1 GQDRTGQDRTG
12 QDRTGQDRTGQ
23 DRTGQDRTGQDI
35 LPKIFF
41 WNENF
46 ETGYAEIDRQHRG
59 LVELV
64 NRLPALSA
72 GLPGSPS
79 LSDVLDELRSYAAVH
94 FGTEESLWERL
105 PRKGALESLLVL
117 HEEEHREFALK
128 VGEMGRSVGP
138 GDVPGV
144 VLFLTHWLARH
155 ILESDRRMALVL
167 RGVEG
172 GLSPEEA
179 LASSDRGLDIT
190 ATFTRTLLSMYDS
203 VVEQALRLIE
213 EIGRRRSAEASLRL
227 MGQLFESVRDGILL
241 IASDGTIVDANPS
254 FCRRLLLRREALAGR
269 FLFRD
274 DPALF
279 DLETLSRAWKKA
291 GETGHFSGTILAR
304 CEGGETET
312 LWMSLSPVKDEKGE
326 TTHLTALFAPVS
338 SLLAERSLLAEE
350 AGHDPLT
357 GLANRRLFGERF
369 DRARQD
375 AFSGGHRGSL
385 ILVDLDRFKALNDLR
400 GHSAGDQ
407 VLREAAR
414 RMQEAVRQSDTVARL
429 GGDEFAV
436 VLSGLSFGEE
446 EASLETREAAEKLRL
461 SLARPYEVSVLL
473 EDGGEGAYR
482 HSCPPSLGL
491 ALFGGDSL
499 EESREVFDR
508 ADRALYRA
516 KHSGGNCAVLGVEE
530 AGRGEELFTG

>member
-1 GQDRTGQDRTG
+1 MKRA
-12 QDRTGQDRTGQ
+12 
-23 DRTGQDRTGQDI
+23 GQDI

-46 ETGYAEIDRQHRG
+46 ETGYAEVDRQHRG

-79 LSDVLDELRSYAAVH
+79 LSDVLDELRSYTAIH

-117 HEEEHREFALK
+117 HEEEHREFARK
-128 VGEMGRSVGP
+128 IGEMGRAVGP

-179 LASSDRGLDIT
+179 LSAAERGLDTT
-190 ATFTRTLLSMYDS
+190 ATFTRTLLSMYDA
-203 VVEQALRLIE
+203 VVEQALRLME
-213 EIGRRRSAEASLRL
+213 EIGRRRSAEGSLRL

-241 IASDGTIVDANPS
+241 LAPDGTIVDANPS
-254 FCRRLLLRREALAGR
+254 FCGRLLLRREALVGR
-269 FLFRD
+269 SLFRD

-279 DLETLSRAWKKA
+279 DLETLYRAWKRA
-291 GETGHFSGTILAR
+291 RVTGHFSGTILAR
-304 CEGGETET
+304 SEGGETET

-338 SLLAERSLLAEE
+338 SLLEERSLLAEE

-369 DRARQD
+369 DRALHD
-375 AFSGGHRGSL
+375 AFSGGHRGAL
-385 ILVDLDRFKALNDLR
+385 ILVDLDRFKEVNDLR
-400 GHSAGDQ
+400 GHPAGDQ

-414 RMQEAVRQSDTVARL
+414 RMREALRQSDTVVRL

-436 VLSGLSFGEE
+436 VLSGLHSEGEG
-446 EASLETREAAEKLRL
+446 AALELREMAEKLRL
-461 SLARPYEVSVLL
+461 SLARPYEVSVPL
-473 EDGGEGAYR
+473 EDGGEGSYC
-482 HSCPPSLGL
+482 HLIPPSLGL
-491 ALFGGDSL
+491 ALFGGESL
-499 EESREVFDR
+499 EEAREVFDR

-516 KHSGGNCAVLGVEE
+516 KRSGGNCSVLGVTES
-530 AGRGEELFTG
+530 GRSPSAR